1 MTKRTTRPTGRDAI
15 DEIDLRLGGLL
26 GDLGQAVG
34 EMLSRLDAGEGGE
47 ILRSGEIQTGRG
59 PIRAEAGIR
68 VRVGGQDVGSAG
80 TEPRARPAREDRRPP
95 AAKAPAPR
103 TARSI
108 DADILTGDGLW
119 TLTADLPGV
128 TQDGLD
134 VTVDDG
140 ELVVRGEG
148 RGRLWE
154 GRFDL
159 PPGTSRPDLDV
170 HLKNGVLE
178 ISVKGQ
184 DR

>member
-1 MTKRTTRPTGRDAI
+1 MTKRTTRPTGRDAM

-68 VRVGGQDVGSAG
+68 VRVAGQDVGPAR
-80 TEPRARPAREDRRPP
+80 TEPRSRPAKGDRTPP
-95 AAKAPAPR
+95 ARKTPAPPV
-103 TARSI
+103 RSI

-128 TQDGLD
+128 THDGLA

-140 ELVVRGEG
+140 ALVVRGEG

-159 PPGTSRPDLDV
+159 PPDTTRSDLDV

-178 ISVKGQ
+178 ISVTGQ